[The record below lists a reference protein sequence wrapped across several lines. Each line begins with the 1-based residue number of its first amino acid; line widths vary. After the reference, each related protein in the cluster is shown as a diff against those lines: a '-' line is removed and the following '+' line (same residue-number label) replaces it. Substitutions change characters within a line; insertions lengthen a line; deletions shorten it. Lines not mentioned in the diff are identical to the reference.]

1 MSKKYQQGLEK
12 IREVIGTSGESV
24 VDSFQDIAP
33 DLSKYIIE
41 FPFGEIYSRPGLD
54 LQKKQL
60 VTLSSLVTQ
69 GDTEQALTV
78 HIGGALNVGLTPN
91 EIIEAFIQ
99 LLPYA
104 GWPKVQ
110 NAINVARKVFEDR
123 QVSPQFE
130 NTTKGS
136 VLNENN

>member
-1 MSKKYQQGLEK
+1 MSKSKKYQDGLEK
-12 IREVIGTSGESV
+12 MREVIGDIGEGV
-24 VDSFQDIAP
+24 VNSFQDIAP
-33 DLSKYIIE
+33 DLTRYIIE
-41 FPFGEIYSRPGLD
+41 FPFGEIYSRTGLD

-69 GDTEQALTV
+69 GDTEQALSV

-91 EIIEAFIQ
+91 EIIEAFLQ

-110 NAINVARKVFEDR
+110 NAINIAARVFEAR
-123 QVSPQFE
+123 QVAPEF
-130 NTTKGS
+130 NNPTKQNKKE
-136 VLNENN
+136 V

>member
-1 MSKKYQQGLEK
+1 MSKSKKYQDGLEK
-12 IREVIGTSGESV
+12 MREVIGDIGEGV
-24 VDSFQDIAP
+24 VNSFQDIAP
-33 DLSKYIIE
+33 DLTRYIIE
-41 FPFGEIYSRPGLD
+41 FPFGEIYSRTGLD

-69 GDTEQALTV
+69 GDTEQALGV

-91 EIIEAFIQ
+91 EIIEAFLQ

-110 NAINVARKVFEDR
+110 NAINIAAKVFEAHK
-123 QVSPQFE
+123 VAPEF
-130 NTTKGS
+130 NNPTKQNKKE
-136 VLNENN
+136 V